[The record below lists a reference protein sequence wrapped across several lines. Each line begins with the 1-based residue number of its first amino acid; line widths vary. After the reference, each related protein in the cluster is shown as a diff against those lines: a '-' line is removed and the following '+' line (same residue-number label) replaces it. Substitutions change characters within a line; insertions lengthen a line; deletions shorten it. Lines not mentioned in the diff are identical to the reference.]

1 MALSMDE
8 ERILTEIASRLS
20 QDDPRLAERLE
31 SFGRL
36 QGRSR
41 RDRVIAAVMVAVLGV
56 VTVCGA
62 VVAVLFS

>member
-36 QGRSR
+36 QGRSK
-41 RDRVIAAVMVAVLGV
+41 RDRIIAAVMVAILGV
-56 VTVCGA
+56 MTVCGA

>member
-20 QDDPRLAERLE
+20 QDDPALAEQLV

-36 QGRSR
+36 RRSR
-41 RDRVIAAVMVAVLGV
+41 RDRVVAAIVVAVLGV
-56 VTVCGA
+56 LTALGTAIA
-62 VVAVLFS
+62 VALS